1 VIEFRGEDFVAETDD
16 GARLTVKAHNRSGK
30 GSRSRI
36 AIGAKV
42 KLYRRETEDFWRYRF
57 VGG

>member
-1 VIEFRGEDFVAETDD
+1 LGVQTLFG
-16 GARLTVKAHNRSGK
+16 VKKLPRVTHSRSGK